1 MKLQIP
7 EPLRLREEAIC
18 TALRGAAETGGD
30 TGEAAELLEA
40 ILLPHL
46 EKERMDVLQ
55 PLGLLSLLARGEIN
69 SEMLEVLPQIDQ
81 LKNDLHGLQVEHATI
96 LSAIKRFVA
105 AARAEGKT
113 QHARFAERLLF
124 RAWLDESVFTP
135 LVILIGKYLRKRLTS
150 EDDTSAAT
158 QLVSP
163 EPVELRI
170 PESLQLS
177 HAQLNAALLEAM
189 QAGGQTMIAA
199 EVVAQLLEPHLH
211 KEDTEV
217 LRILGFLAPL
227 AADRIDLADAKDVS
241 EWDELEKSERC
252 LHEEHTA
259 LIAAAEKLRTIARAE
274 DAHQVL
280 DFAERLL
287 LRIRLDEEIL
297 YPAALLIRNYVRL
310 RSRNRLAKETYFQ

>member
-30 TGEAAELLEA
+30 TGEAAGLLEA

-55 PLGLLSLLARGEIN
+55 PLGLLSLLARGEVS

-135 LVILIGKYLRKRLTS
+135 LVILIGKYLRRRLTG
-150 EDDTSAAT
+150 EDDTAAAT
-158 QLVSP
+158 QLVSS
-163 EPVELRI
+163 ELVELRI

-199 EVVAQLLEPHLH
+199 EVLAQLLEPHLH
-211 KEDTEV
+211 KEDREV
-217 LRILGFLAPL
+217 LRILGLLAPL
-227 AADRIDLADAKDVS
+227 AANRIDLAAAEDVS
-241 EWDELEKSERC
+241 EWDELEKSERF
-252 LHEEHTA
+252 LHDEHTA
-259 LIAAAEKLRTIARAE
+259 LIAAAEKLRTIAGAE
-274 DAHQVL
+274 DAHEVL

-287 LRIRLDEEIL
+287 LRIRLVEEVF

-310 RSRNRLAKETYFQ
+310 RSRNRLAKEAYIQ